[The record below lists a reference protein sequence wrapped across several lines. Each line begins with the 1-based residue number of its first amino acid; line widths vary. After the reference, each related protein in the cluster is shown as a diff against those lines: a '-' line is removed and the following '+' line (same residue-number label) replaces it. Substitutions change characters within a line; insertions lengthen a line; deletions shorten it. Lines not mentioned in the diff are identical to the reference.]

1 MKGYFAKSLI
11 FIIVLSAGIVTG
23 SFLALSRGVPR
34 VEEIK
39 EYRPATGTRV
49 YADDDTLIG
58 EFKVEKG
65 IHVPISKVPEHLI
78 RAVVAVEDAK
88 FWLHEGV
95 DYVAIIRALVRD
107 IQAGRIKEGASTI
120 TQQLAKV
127 VFLSPER
134 TIVRK
139 LKEATLAFRLENNL
153 TKEEILELYLNK
165 IYFGHGAYGVEMAA
179 RAHFGKPVS
188 ELVLSES
195 ALLAGLI
202 KAPSRYTPYSNLTK
216 AKERQLTVLKRM
228 NAEGYITEA
237 QVESAFEEPLYLTSA
252 KYERD
257 KPGYFLEHIRKY
269 LEDRYGVEMIYK
281 GGLKVHTSLN
291 KKVQAA
297 ASEAMKQGLQK
308 LDKRQGFRGPMG
320 HKDID
325 IEKELQSLEDYKKV
339 VIKKGDILTATV
351 LRVSPESAMVK
362 ARGVTGPLYALDAKW
377 ARKLIDDK
385 GNEIKRFKTLR
396 LDQVLK
402 PGDIIRVLVKETSSK
417 ETVFSLD
424 QDPLAQGA
432 LVALEP
438 ATGYIR
444 AIVGGYDFNKSEFN
458 RAVSA
463 RRQAGSV
470 FKPITYAAALDHGFT
485 PASIVIDEPL
495 LYESEEYGDWEP
507 ENYDE
512 KYHGATRLR
521 EALQHSRNVATVK
534 LLEELGV
541 SNVIPFARS
550 LGIQGPFP
558 RNLTLGLGSLSITPL
573 EITSAF
579 SVFATGGIRMEPI
592 VVKYILDS
600 DGSVLESNR
609 PHGDRAI
616 NAETAYLA
624 TSMLED
630 VVKKGTG
637 WRAKALKRPVAGKTG
652 TTNEYRDAW
661 FVGYTTDLTTG
672 VWVGFDSIQ
681 TLGKAETGSKAA
693 APIWVS
699 FMQKAL
705 KEVTPYRSRNN
716 QGEETEF
723 EVPEGIVTAI
733 IDPLTGLL
741 ATKESEKMVE
751 FFKEGTVPTVYADA
765 LYRDI
770 LQRNKEELRA
780 YRKKDKKKNKN

>member
-1 MKGYFAKSLI
+1 MKGYIAKSLI
-11 FIIVLSAGIVTG
+11 FIIVLVAGIVTG

-39 EYRPATGTRV
+39 EYRPATGTKV

-58 EFKVEKG
+58 EFKIEKG
-65 IHVPISKVPEHLI
+65 IHVSISKVPEHLI
-78 RAVVAVEDAK
+78 RAVISVEDAK

-95 DYVAIIRALVRD
+95 DYVAIIRALLSDVR
-107 IQAGRIKEGASTI
+107 AGKIKEGASTI

-179 RAHFGKPVS
+179 RAHFGKTVS
-188 ELVLSES
+188 ELGLSES

-202 KAPSRYTPYSNLTK
+202 KAPSRYSPYSNLNK
-216 AKERQLTVLKRM
+216 AKERQFTVLKRM
-228 NAEGYITEA
+228 KAAGYITET
-237 QVESAFEEPLYLTSA
+237 QVESAFEESLYLASA

-257 KPGYFLEHIRKY
+257 KPGYFLEYIRKY

-281 GGLKVHTSLN
+281 GGLKVHTALN
-291 KKVQAA
+291 RKVQAA
-297 ASEAMKQGLQK
+297 ASKALKTGLQK
-308 LDKRQGFRGPMG
+308 LDKRQGFRGPIG

-325 IEKELQSLEDYKKV
+325 VEKELQSIEDYKKV

-362 ARGVTGPLYALDAKW
+362 ARGVKGLLYALDAKW
-377 ARKLIDDK
+377 ARKRIDSK
-385 GNEIKRFKTLR
+385 GNEIKKFKTLK
-396 LDQVLK
+396 LDQILK
-402 PGDIIRVLVKETSSK
+402 PGDLIKVSVKKTSSK

-424 QDPLAQGA
+424 QDPLVQGA

-444 AIVGGYDFNKSEFN
+444 AILGGYDFNKSEFN

-463 RRQAGSV
+463 RRQAGSA
-470 FKPITYAAALDHGFT
+470 FKPITYAAAMDHGFT

-512 KYHGATRLR
+512 KYHGVTRLR
-521 EALQHSRNVATVK
+521 EALQRSRNIVTVK

-541 SNVIPFARS
+541 SRVIQFARS
-550 LGIQGPFP
+550 LGINGPFP

-579 SVFATGGIRMEPI
+579 NVLAAKGIRMEPI
-592 VVKYILDS
+592 VVKYVLDPE
-600 DGSVLESNR
+600 GNVLESNR
-609 PHGDRAI
+609 PNGVRAI
-616 NAETAYLA
+616 NAQTAYLA

-661 FVGYTTDLTTG
+661 FLGYTTDLTAG
-672 VWVGFDSIQ
+672 VWVGFDSMRS
-681 TLGKAETGSKAA
+681 LGKDETGSKAA

-699 FMQKAL
+699 FMKKAL
-705 KEVTPYRSRNN
+705 KEITPYRGRNN
-716 QGEETEF
+716 LGEDTEF
-723 EVPEGIVTAI
+723 KVPEGIVTAI

-751 FFKEGTVPTVYADA
+751 FFKEGTVPTVYAEA

-770 LQRNKEELRA
+770 MRRNKEELRA
-780 YRKKDKKKNKN
+780 FRKKDNKKKKN

>member
-1 MKGYFAKSLI
+1 MKGYIAKSLI
-11 FIIVLSAGIVTG
+11 FIIVLVAGIVTG

-39 EYRPATGTRV
+39 EYRPATGTKV
-49 YADDDTLIG
+49 FADDDTLIG
-58 EFKVEKG
+58 EFKIEKG
-65 IHVPISKVPEHLI
+65 IHVSISKVPEYLI
-78 RAVVAVEDAK
+78 RAVVSVEDAK

-95 DYVAIIRALVRD
+95 DYVAIIRALLKD
-107 IQAGRIKEGASTI
+107 IRAGRIKEGASTI

-139 LKEATLAFRLENNL
+139 LKEATLAFRLENNM

-165 IYFGHGAYGVEMAA
+165 IYFGHGAYGIEMAA

-188 ELVLSES
+188 ELGLSES

-202 KAPSRYTPYSNLTK
+202 KAPSRYTPYSNLNK
-216 AKERQLTVLKRM
+216 AKERQFTVLKRM
-228 NAEGYITEA
+228 QAEGYITEA

-252 KYERD
+252 KYDRD
-257 KPGYFLEHIRKY
+257 KPGYFLEYIRKY

-281 GGLKVHTSLN
+281 GGLKVHTALN
-291 KKVQAA
+291 RKVQSAA
-297 ASEAMKQGLQK
+297 AKALKKGLQK
-308 LDKRQGFRGPMG
+308 LDKRQGFRGPIG

-325 IEKELQSLEDYKKV
+325 LEKELQSVEDYKKV
-339 VIKKGDILTATV
+339 VMKKGDILTATV

-362 ARGVTGPLYALDAKW
+362 ARGVKGLLYALDAKW
-377 ARKLIDDK
+377 ARKRIDSK
-385 GNEIKRFKTLR
+385 GNEIKKLKTLK
-396 LDQVLK
+396 LDQILK
-402 PGDIIRVLVKETSSK
+402 PGDLIKVRVKKTSST
-417 ETVFSLD
+417 ETVFFLD

-470 FKPITYAAALDHGFT
+470 FKPITYAAAMDHGLT

-521 EALQHSRNVATVK
+521 EALQYSRNIATVK
-534 LLEELGV
+534 LLEKLGV
-541 SNVIPFARS
+541 SRVIQFARS
-550 LGIQGPFP
+550 LGIKGPFP

-579 SVFATGGIRMEPI
+579 NVLAAKGIRMEPI
-592 VVKYILDS
+592 VVKYVLDPE
-600 DGSVLESNR
+600 GNVLESNR
-609 PHGDRAI
+609 PNGVRAI
-616 NAETAYLA
+616 NAQTAYLA

-661 FVGYTTDLTTG
+661 FLGYTTDLTAG
-672 VWVGFDSIQ
+672 VWVGFDSLRS
-681 TLGKAETGSKAA
+681 LGKDETGSKAA

-699 FMQKAL
+699 FMKKAL
-705 KEVTPYRSRNN
+705 KEITPYRSRNN
-716 QGEETEF
+716 LDDETEF

-751 FFKEGTVPTVYADA
+751 FFKEGSVPTVYAEA

-770 LQRNKEELRA
+770 IRRNKEELRA
-780 YRKKDKKKNKN
+780 VRKKDNKKIKN